1 MNMAAKPTFTE
12 RLGRTLSRAWRG
24 CVRLDRRA
32 NGWLVAQGWAPGAA
46 RAVLTILKL
55 AVLGMLV
62 YAAFWLALLIVC
74 VLVAAWIARREDTE
88 SDSDFLGRKAEERDH
103 REGPFYHPA
112 SYDDDPDPRFE
123 DD

>member
-1 MNMAAKPTFTE
+1 M
-12 RLGRTLSRAWRG
+12 
-24 CVRLDRRA
+24 
-32 NGWLVAQGWAPGAA
+32 AQGWAPGAA

-88 SDSDFLGRKAEERDH
+88 SDPDFLGRKAEERDH